1 MLSVMQCNVR
11 TGANF
16 YFIALVLALCV
27 SAQDLGAD
35 VTITQLANEGVILAD
50 GGTARVMI
58 DGMVVEPY
66 SVYGGLPQEY
76 SDLLFQAAGPFAGIQ
91 LALVSHQHHEHNQP
105 SAACQFLQVS
115 TDTLFVSSAQV
126 MDLMREK
133 CRQFITTS
141 PRVRIIAPQYDHA
154 EVIQVGNVK
163 VTAFL
168 LSHGA
173 GRDAGLQNFAYL
185 VEIGGLRI
193 LDIGDAAMAPE
204 DFARAGVDTMNV
216 DVALIPFTYF
226 QPGPGGDIVRQFLDT
241 PHQIAV
247 HIPPGEMGEVKDY
260 LHVGFP
266 RVLVL
271 ENTMDHAQF
280 GPLSQPV
287 AGPLAVTAT
296 PTP

>member
-1 MLSVMQCNVR
+1 VLSVMQCSVR
-11 TGANF
+11 TGVNF
-16 YFIALVLALCV
+16 YFMALLLALCV
-27 SAQDLGAD
+27 SAQDLRAD

-50 GGTARVMI
+50 GGSARVMI

-66 SVYGGLPQEY
+66 SVYGGLAEEY
-76 SDLLFQAAGPFAGIQ
+76 SDLFFQAAGPFAGIQ

-105 SAACQFLQVS
+105 DAACQFLQVS
-115 TDTLFVSSAQV
+115 TATQFVSSAQV

-141 PRVRIIAPQYDHA
+141 PRVRIIDPQYDHA
-154 EVIQVGNVK
+154 EVIQVGNTK

-173 GRDAGLQNFAYL
+173 GKDAGLQNFAHL
-185 VEIGGLRI
+185 VEIGGLRV
-193 LDIGDAAMAPE
+193 LDVGDAAMAPE

-216 DVALIPFTYF
+216 DVALIPFLYF
-226 QPGPGGDIVRQFLDT
+226 QPGPGGDIVRRFLDA

-247 HIPPGEMGEVKDY
+247 HIPPGEMEEVRDY

-266 RVLVL
+266 RVVVL
-271 ENTMDHAQF
+271 ENTMDQAQF
-280 GPLSQPV
+280 SPQTEP
-287 AGPLAVTAT
+287 APGPLAVTAT

>member
-11 TGANF
+11 TGVNF
-16 YFIALVLALCV
+16 YLIVLLLAGCISV
-27 SAQDLGAD
+27 QDLRAD
-35 VTITQLANEGVILAD
+35 VTITQLANKGVILDD
-50 GGTARVMI
+50 GGSARVMI

-66 SVYGGLPQEY
+66 SVYGGLSEEH
-76 SDLLFQAAGPFAGIQ
+76 SDLFYQAAGPFAGIQ

-105 SAACQFLQVS
+105 GAACQFLQVS
-115 TDTLFVSSAQV
+115 TTTQFVSSAQV
-126 MDLMREK
+126 TDLMREK

-154 EVIQVGNVK
+154 EVIQLGTVK

-168 LSHGA
+168 LSHGS
-173 GRDAGLQNFAYL
+173 GRDAGLQNFAHL
-185 VEIGGLRI
+185 VEIGGLRV

-216 DVALIPFTYF
+216 DVALIPFQYF
-226 QPGPGGDIVRQFLDT
+226 QPGPGGDIVRRFLDV

-247 HIPPGEMGEVKDY
+247 HIPPGEMGEVRDY
-260 LHVGFP
+260 LQVGFP

-271 ENTMDHAQF
+271 EHTMDHAQF
-280 GPLSQPV
+280 GPLAQPA
-287 AGPLAVTAT
+287 AGPLAVTVT